1 MQRLPVYISTID
13 RLDETM
19 YAPIFPLPSVN
30 LFPEVTASYHIFEP
44 RYVEMIESVLQ
55 GDGLLAMG
63 VLKPGYEE
71 DYYGNPGIQPVG
83 CLGRIQSYEKLENGH
98 YNIVLEGLYRV
109 GFGEMVK
116 DNPYRVAEMT
126 ELPET
131 DRENDFKDER
141 QDLLLRLNY
150 LVEQAP
156 IDLDFSPILREQE
169 SFVALVNLVAKTLP
183 LKNGEHYSLLAM
195 DSIRARANRVLWHID
210 DQIETIELFK
220 RIDPK
225 STDYISLN

>member
-1 MQRLPVYISTID
+1 M
-13 RLDETM
+13 
-19 YAPIFPLPSVN
+19 
-30 LFPEVTASYHIFEP
+30 
-44 RYVEMIESVLQ
+44 
-55 GDGLLAMG
+55 
-63 VLKPGYEE
+63 
-71 DYYGNPGIQPVG
+71 
-83 CLGRIQSYEKLENGH
+83 
-98 YNIVLEGLYRV
+98 LEGLYRV

-126 ELPET
+126 ELPES